1 MFTLKKSRTF
11 EWPVTVTVPDR
22 GKHSKSS
29 FTAVFRVLE
38 RDELQQ
44 RIAELNDPDVSASER
59 GARMVEFLSAIL
71 VSVEGVAVEDGGDMT
86 NRDICEALTTD
97 TFTAPALFDAYVE
110 GIAGRQRKN

>member
-11 EWPVTVTVPDR
+11 EWPVTVTVPDK

-29 FTAVFRVLE
+29 FSAVFRVLE

-44 RIAELNDPDVSASER
+44 RIAELNDQEVSASER
-59 GARMVEFLSAIL
+59 GSRMADFLESIL
-71 VSVEGVAVEDGGDMT
+71 VSVEGVIVDGEDMN
-86 NRDICEALTTD
+86 NREICEALTVD